1 MKEMMNLREKIY
13 LLMYRK
19 PDYVS
24 NISRIIYQKRSRS
37 IDRTVRK
44 LKENG
49 WVKEIAYKPPT
60 EPWDARMSKGTY
72 YIADM
77 KILFDSILRDLE
89 KKNISLT
96 TEEKKSLKRYLDS
109 ESFKNVV
116 QEIILVDGKLRSS
129 NIGFS
134 TVKRNLCYLSAY
146 MIFITRWTDGR
157 VIKANLIEP
166 LMKRITHPIST
177 LESSLWKKLV
187 FLDIYTSSLALA
199 SFDDI
204 RDMIESVF
212 EPVLKEHTGKINIS
226 DIKKLRKKGTKG
238 FFLRL
243 EGDPDGNADFKIID
257 EKEID

>member
-13 LLMYRK
+13 LLMYGK

-44 LKENG
+44 LKEKG

-109 ESFKNVV
+109 ESFRATVH
-116 QEIILVDGKLRSS
+116 EITVEDGKLRSR
-129 NIGFS
+129 NVDFS

-146 MIFITRWTDGR
+146 MIFVTRWADGGVIRTDL
-157 VIKANLIEP
+157 VEP
-166 LMKRITHPIST
+166 LMQRITHPIST
-177 LESSLWKKLV
+177 LELPLWEKMTA
-187 FLDIYTSSLALA
+187 LDRYTAVLAIS
-199 SFDDI
+199 SFDNI
-204 RDMIESVF
+204 GHMMESIF
-212 EPVLKEHTGKINIS
+212 EPLIKNHTGKINIS
-226 DIKKLRKKGTKG
+226 ISDIEKVRKKGTKKL
-238 FFLRL
+238 FLRL
-243 EGDPDGNADFKIID
+243 AGDPDADADYKIIN
-257 EKEID
+257 EKD